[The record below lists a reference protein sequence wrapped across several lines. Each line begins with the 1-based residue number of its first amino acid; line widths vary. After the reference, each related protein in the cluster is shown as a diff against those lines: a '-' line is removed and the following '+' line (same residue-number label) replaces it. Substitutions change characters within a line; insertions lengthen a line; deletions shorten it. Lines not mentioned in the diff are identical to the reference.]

1 MSSAPMDD
9 DSPAKSCDTITIQGS
24 TTAGETAMLRE
35 TTTEKIE
42 AGEETVQSVGYKGKA
57 LRSWAQLPPEPTL
70 PLPATWDVHHNPEN
84 RTRYVPWAEYVIYV
98 AARNTKEVETL
109 MCVCPTWGIARTY
122 PFSPFLL
129 LSLSLFPKILLTND
143 HLLYAQWNNTK
154 SGTTQFDTSTPTAP
168 TPPTTP
174 PSTPPVPVSSTNT
187 TSSTAHSTTTSSS
200 GASARPTPTPTPY
213 HHFRTILTTSC
224 LPCRINSP
232 HTNTGLGAAKRTLS
246 LPSPSSLSSLSSPL
260 TSSSSSRSR
269 LPLTIT
275 HVCREHTYSASR
287 AARSCGVCFV
297 DGELGRRARGEAVRV
312 AREEV
317 ARAEAQAGVGFGG
330 FGLGR
335 WGAGGGMYEMGR
347 AAGAGEE
354 ARKQAA
360 AYLEKAKAA
369 VEQARARLQR
379 AEEDAYGRGGHA
391 GGGGTL
397 LMGDAGVADNED
409 EGAFPGTPA
418 TCRNCRAE
426 WLWRYAVL
434 DAGLAK
440 DVPAISGGLSIAP
453 GTVFLSFAEKE
464 RSDADKGRKGDDGAG
479 EALMKSLGARAGV
492 MGYFWPEDA
501 IVKALVSA
509 YVELGEGTVEGVLA
523 AAKERGWLRT
533 HTRWGEL
540 MKQALASKRWGD
552 AAAGGGAGSGGGSGG
567 GGRPGEGV
575 LVPKGRRARSASPES
590 VDGMREVRYAN
601 NEANK
606 AAYARAGY
614 VTTTSEDLDA
624 DLQAELDL
632 ELLED
637 EDEDDSELDEDELLL
652 EEEEE
657 DEFAAALD
665 MGVKEMALT
674 DWARARVLDG
684 AGGLGLAEADPYV
697 RAVHPVSWSVSPD
710 ASPPHSSSSAS
721 ASASA
726 VVPAAISTNAAAEA
740 TTDSTR
746 HPGPPTLP
754 PPTYLLAENSN
765 NAYMRQMRSVLLPV
779 FSNVVRRLVVECA
792 LDLAELTAGGDKPL
806 PPRKLLD
813 PAMRAARMT
822 IAEVVQQLREEEG
835 VWFDGMD
842 WSAKRVNALEDE
854 RRHKEEGSGSEG
866 SSSLGTSPR
875 TSDSDTSPVLSTS
888 TLGTTPSPPP
898 GEKDLKGGAVQ
909 EAGVSTKKNKNKKT
923 IPVSP
928 VMDPPRLIRP
938 IPHVPETIEHL
949 PHYSMEA
956 LRVIWREACAPL
968 YHCRCSV
975 CERAM
980 VVQAA
985 AKGEKG
991 GHATKTIAPAAARA
1005 ATPGPPRSSEKHAKD
1020 NAAPGDG
1027 PYVMPIPAEEE
1038 TTAGAES
1045 VVQLVDPDS
1054 YNPEYDVDS
1063 EGDFEGIE
1071 GLTAQERYWL
1081 QVERDE
1087 GVGAWEREMEM
1098 AKEMREGKWGESGG
1112 GMGGYDHDD
1121 MSFSVDGEEYEYEE
1135 EEREEAD
1142 GMRRDGKPFLL
1153 NPAPATW
1160 IAPKMTGRKR
1170 SVDELEGADDTEQQN
1185 RHRSSR
1191 GGTPPKRARTVEP
1204 FPRNGGKRGSEEL
1217 DVDELEGVDTASVGS
1232 APKRAR
1238 VEAIESP
1245 PDSST
1250 PGTTAA
1256 SEDSGVSVVAGD
1268 GAVAAA

>member
-9 DSPAKSCDTITIQGS
+9 DSPAKSCETITTGS
-24 TTAGETAMLRE
+24 TTAGEAAMLPE
-35 TTTEKIE
+35 TTTTEKME
-42 AGEETVQSVGYKGKA
+42 ANEEAVLSVGYKGKA
-57 LRSWAQLPPEPTL
+57 LRSWAQLPPEVIRLIVSWYLNIVQPTL

-84 RTRYVPWAEYVIYV
+84 RTRYVPWAEYLIYV
-98 AARNTKEVETL
+98 AARDTREVETL
-109 MCVCPTWGIARTY
+109 MCVCPTWGIALEQHQIWDHAIRHFDPYGTY
-122 PFSPFLL
+122 A
-129 LSLSLFPKILLTND
+129 N
-143 HLLYAQWNNTK
+143 YAT
-154 SGTTQFDTSTPTAP
+154 FY
-168 TPPTTP
+168 
-174 PSTPPVPVSSTNT
+174 PPVPVSSNTNT
-187 TSSTAHSTTTSSS
+187 TSTTTASHTNTSSS

-213 HHFRTILTTSC
+213 NYFRAILTTSC

-260 TSSSSSRSR
+260 TSSSRSR
-269 LPLTIT
+269 LPLTVT

-369 VEQARARLQR
+369 VDQARARLQR

-440 DVPAISGGLSIAP
+440 DVPAVSGGLSIAP
-453 GTVFLSFAEKE
+453 GT
-464 RSDADKGRKGDDGAG
+464 
-479 EALMKSLGARAGV
+479 SLGARAGV

-552 AAAGGGAGSGGGSGG
+552 AAASGGGSGGG

-606 AAYARAGY
+606 AVYARAGY

-684 AGGLGLAEADPYV
+684 AWVAPADVYYKMKGGLGLADPYV

-726 VVPAAISTNAAAEA
+726 AVPAPLSTNAAAEA
-740 TTDSTR
+740 TTTDSTR

-792 LDLAELTAGGDKPL
+792 LDLAELTAGGSVDKPTPL
-806 PPRKLLD
+806 PARKLLD

-898 GEKDLKGGAVQ
+898 GDKEKDLKEKDAGGMQ
-909 EAGVSTKKNKNKKT
+909 EAAVSTKKNKNKKT

-980 VVQAA
+980 AVQAA

-1005 ATPGPPRSSEKHAKD
+1005 ARAATPGPPRSSEKQQKD

-1027 PYVMPIPAEEE
+1027 PYVIPIPAEEE

-1054 YNPEYDVDS
+1054 YNPEYD
-1063 EGDFEGIE
+1063 
-1071 GLTAQERYWL
+1071 
-1081 QVERDE
+1081 

-1098 AKEMREGKWGESGG
+1098 AKEMREGKWGSGG
-1112 GMGGYDHDD
+1112 AMGGYDHDD

-1170 SVDELEGADDTEQQN
+1170 SVDELEGADDEAGVQQQ

-1256 SEDSGVSVVAGD
+1256 SDDSGVSVVAGE

>member
-1 MSSAPMDD
+1 MSSTTSSAPTAAPMDD
-9 DSPAKSCDTITIQGS
+9 DSPAKSCDTITTGS
-24 TTAGETAMLRE
+24 TTAGETAMLPE
-35 TTTEKIE
+35 TTTETME
-42 AGEETVQSVGYKGKA
+42 TAEETVQSVGYKGKA
-57 LRSWAQLPPEPTL
+57 LRSWAQLPPEVIRLIVSWYINIVQPTL

-84 RTRYVPWAEYVIYV
+84 RTRYVPWAEYVIYA
-98 AARNTKEVETL
+98 AARNAKEVEAL
-109 MCVCPTWGIARTY
+109 MCVCPTWGIALEQHQIWDHAIRYFDPYGTY
-122 PFSPFLL
+122 ANYA
-129 LSLSLFPKILLTND
+129 LFP
-143 HLLYAQWNNTK
+143 A
-154 SGTTQFDTSTPTAP
+154 
-168 TPPTTP
+168 
-174 PSTPPVPVSSTNT
+174 
-187 TSSTAHSTTTSSS
+187 SSTAHTNTTSSS
-200 GASARPTPTPTPY
+200 GASLPPRPTHTPY
-213 HHFRTILTTSC
+213 NHFRAILTTSC

-232 HTNTGLGAAKRTLS
+232 NTTTGLGAAKRTLT
-246 LPSPSSLSSLSSPL
+246 SP
-260 TSSSSSRSR
+260 RNGVV
-269 LPLTIT
+269 
-275 HVCREHTYSASR
+275 HVCREHAYSASR
-287 AARSCGVCFV
+287 APRSCGVCFV

-317 ARAEAQAGVGFGG
+317 ARAEAGMGVGFG
-330 FGLGR
+330 FGR
-335 WGAGGGMYEMGR
+335 WGAGAGVYEIGR
-347 AAGAGEE
+347 AASGPGGEE

-391 GGGGTL
+391 GGSGAL

-409 EGAFPGTPA
+409 EGAFPGTAA

-426 WLWRYAVL
+426 WLWRYAIL

-440 DVPAISGGLSIAP
+440 DVPAVSGGLSLAP
-453 GTVFLSFAEKE
+453 GT
-464 RSDADKGRKGDDGAG
+464 
-479 EALMKSLGARAGV
+479 ALMRSLGARAGA
-492 MGYFWPEDA
+492 MGCFWPEDA

-509 YVELGEGTVEGVLA
+509 YVELGEGTVEQVLG

-552 AAAGGGAGSGGGSGG
+552 GAAGGGGGSGG
-567 GGRPGEGV
+567 AGGRPGEGV
-575 LVPKGRRARSASPES
+575 LVPTGRRARSPSPES

-606 AAYARAGY
+606 AVYARAGY
-614 VTTTSEDLDA
+614 VTDDEYNNYDPD
-624 DLQAELDL
+624 LDL
-632 ELLED
+632 EE
-637 EDEDDSELDEDELLL
+637 EDEDDSELEDELL
-652 EEEEE
+652 EEEE

-684 AGGLGLAEADPYV
+684 AWVAPADVYYKMKGGMGLADPYV

-726 VVPAAISTNAAAEA
+726 AVPAPISANAAEA
-740 TTDSTR
+740 TDSTR

-792 LDLAELTAGGDKPL
+792 LDLAELTSGAGVDKPL
-806 PPRKLLD
+806 PARKLLD

-822 IAEVVQQLREEEG
+822 IGEVVQQLREEEG

-842 WSAKRVNALEDE
+842 WSAKRVNAREQEAEDE
-854 RRHKEEGSGSEG
+854 RREGRHKGEGSGSEG

-875 TSDSDTSPVLSTS
+875 TSDTDTSPVLSTS

-898 GEKDLKGGAVQ
+898 GEKDTKSAVG
-909 EAGVSTKKNKNKKT
+909 EGAGVSTKKNKT

-956 LRVIWREACAPL
+956 LRMIWREACAPL

-980 VVQAA
+980 LVQAA

-991 GHATKTIAPAAARA
+991 SHATKTIAPAAARA
-1005 ATPGPPRSSEKHAKD
+1005 ATPGPPRSSEKQQQHTAKD
-1020 NAAPGDG
+1020 NAAPGDE
-1027 PYVMPIPAEEE
+1027 PFVMPIPAEEE

-1045 VVQLVDPDS
+1045 VVQL
-1054 YNPEYDVDS
+1054 
-1063 EGDFEGIE
+1063 
-1071 GLTAQERYWL
+1071 
-1081 QVERDE
+1081 VERDE

-1098 AKEMREGKWGESGG
+1098 AKEMREGKWGSGG

-1121 MSFSVDGEEYEYEE
+1121 MSFSVDGEEYEE

-1142 GMRRDGKPFLL
+1142 GMRRDGKPFIL

-1170 SVDELEGADDTEQQN
+1170 SVDELEGGDDARVHT
-1185 RHRSSR
+1185 HRSSR
-1191 GGTPPKRARTVEP
+1191 AGTPPKRARTVEP

-1217 DVDELEGVDTASVGS
+1217 DVDELDAVDTASVGS

-1256 SEDSGVSVVAGD
+1256 SEDSGVSAAVAGD